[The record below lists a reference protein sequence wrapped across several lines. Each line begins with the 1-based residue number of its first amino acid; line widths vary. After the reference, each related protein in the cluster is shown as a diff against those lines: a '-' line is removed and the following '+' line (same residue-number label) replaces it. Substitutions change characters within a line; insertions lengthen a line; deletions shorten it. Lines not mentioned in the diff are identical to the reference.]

1 MAHHDHDHE
10 HDEDAT
16 FGIALG
22 FRTVEEAGH
31 LFLVEAEIA
40 PYVDEPE
47 ELGVTLVFHPLEGLD
62 PAAES
67 EELDWPAWPV
77 DIDEDLQRSGGT
89 ISAQFQA
96 IVRQLHGLTNEQLL
110 GYLGVAR
117 SDAEQGGNS

>member
-1 MAHHDHDHE
+1 MAEHE
-10 HDEDAT
+10 HDDEAT

-22 FRTVEEAGH
+22 FRTLEDGGQ

-47 ELGVTLVFHPLEGLD
+47 ELGVTLVFHPLDGLD
-62 PAAES
+62 PTAES

-77 DIDEDLQRSGGT
+77 DIDDDLQRGGGT
-89 ISAQFQA
+89 SAAQFQS
-96 IVRQLHGLTNEQLL
+96 IVRQLHNLSTDQLK

-117 SDAEQGGNS
+117 SE

>member
-1 MAHHDHDHE
+1 MAEHE
-10 HDEDAT
+10 HDDEAT

-22 FRTVEEAGH
+22 FRTLEDGGQ

-47 ELGVTLVFHPLEGLD
+47 ELGVTLVFHPLDGLD
-62 PAAES
+62 PTAES

-77 DIDEDLQRSGGT
+77 DIDDDLQRGGGT
-89 ISAQFQA
+89 IAAQFQS
-96 IVRQLHGLTNEQLL
+96 IVRQLHNLSTDQLK

-117 SDAEQGGNS
+117 SEAENQ